1 MIVRHPCP
9 ICSEHFT
16 TKSSMKIHLQNAH
29 FATGLHECPT
39 CKRMFSSRATLKR
52 HQVIIMHVVAMYVM
66 YLMSKIIINLPVS
79 ADPLRGEAARVP

>member
-39 CKRMFSSRATLKR
+39 CRRMFSSRATLKR
-52 HQVIIMHVVAMYVM
+52 HQVIIIQGWTKRWTLGSVNMM
-66 YLMSKIIINLPVS
+66 
-79 ADPLRGEAARVP
+79 

>member
-1 MIVRHPCP
+1 MTFSLCQVIVKHPCP

-52 HQVIIMHVVAMYVM
+52 HQVREEGYSVGGGG
-66 YLMSKIIINLPVS
+66 L
-79 ADPLRGEAARVP
+79 